1 MRPYGTSEQLQ
12 QRRQRALVLLRRG
25 QSVGSIA
32 EQVGVAV
39 RSIYRWKQHR
49 PSSKKPSSLLPGK
62 PAYLTR
68 NQIRRLEQE
77 LLRGAYAHG
86 YSEDYWTL
94 DRIGHVIWD
103 LFKTRYTLSG
113 IWRLLDRMNW
123 SWQKVQ
129 RLAIQRD
136 DETIANWKRRVWP
149 RIKKV
154 AEAKGDADTYR

>member
-12 QRRQRALVLLRRG
+12 QRRQRALALLRRG
-25 QSVGSIA
+25 QSIGSIA

-39 RSIYRWKQHR
+39 RSIYRWKQHQ
-49 PSSKKPSSLLPGK
+49 PQSKKSSSPPPGK

-68 NQIRRLEQE
+68 NQIQRLEQE

-86 YSEDYWTL
+86 DSEDYWTL

-113 IWRLLDRMNW
+113 VWRLLERMNW

-129 RLAIQRD
+129 RLAIQRN
-136 DETIANWKRRVWP
+136 DETIANWKSRTWP

-154 AEAKGDADTYR
+154 ADAESNADTCR